1 MADRELIAA
10 ILTAGMLPTLEVPRS
25 RAQARNRPVTRVEG
39 DAIQN
44 TVDHALGLYRLVL
57 AGLGVDPLDAM
68 AGRDA
73 QPQAP
78 AVAAPNGARP
88 FGPRDPN
95 QLTIVDKGGSQ
106 QREPQ
111 NQHPGRGFS
120 FPPKR
125 SH

>member
-10 ILTAGMLPTLEVPRS
+10 ILTAGMLPTSEVPRS
-25 RAQARNRPVTRVEG
+25 RAQARNRPVSRVEG

-57 AGLGVDPLDAM
+57 AGLGVDPFDAM

-78 AVAAPNGARP
+78 AGAAPNGAPLWSARP
-88 FGPRDPN
+88 
-95 QLTIVDKGGSQ
+95 
-106 QREPQ
+106 EPA
-111 NQHPGRGFS
+111 HHR
-120 FPPKR
+120 
-125 SH
+125 

>member
-1 MADRELIAA
+1 MADRELITA
-10 ILTAGMLPTLEVPRS
+10 ILTAGMLPALEVPRS
-25 RAQARNRPVTRVEG
+25 RAQARNRPVSRLEG

-78 AVAAPNGARP
+78 AVAAPNGAPIWSARP
-88 FGPRDPN
+88 
-95 QLTIVDKGGSQ
+95 
-106 QREPQ
+106 EPA
-111 NQHPGRGFS
+111 HDR
-120 FPPKR
+120 
-125 SH
+125 

>member
-73 QPQAP
+73 QPQAA
-78 AVAAPNGARP
+78 AVAAPNGAPIWSARP
-88 FGPRDPN
+88 
-95 QLTIVDKGGSQ
+95 
-106 QREPQ
+106 EPA
-111 NQHPGRGFS
+111 HDR
-120 FPPKR
+120 
-125 SH
+125 

>member
-25 RAQARNRPVTRVEG
+25 RAQARNRPVSRVEG

-78 AVAAPNGARP
+78 AVAAPNGAPIWSARP
-88 FGPRDPN
+88 
-95 QLTIVDKGGSQ
+95 
-106 QREPQ
+106 EPA
-111 NQHPGRGFS
+111 HDR
-120 FPPKR
+120 
-125 SH
+125 